1 MLTELELHSLAERG
15 ESYYQQHLRQAVEQQ
30 HHGKF
35 LVLDVHSGE
44 YEIDARDIAATK
56 RLLARVPNAFTYG
69 VRIGY
74 PTAYRLGSRRLS
86 LNV

>member
-1 MLTELELHSLAERG
+1 MLTDLEICSLADRG
-15 ESYYQQHLRQAVEQQ
+15 ESYYQQHLKQAVERE

-35 LVLDVHSGE
+35 LVLDVDFGA
-44 YEIDARDIAATK
+44 YEIDTTDIAATK

-74 PTAYRLGSRRLS
+74 PTAYRLESRRLS
-86 LNV
+86 FNV